1 MSNRPVRFIHA
12 ADFHL
17 EQPPSGVAAV
27 PGHLRE
33 LFLESAWL
41 AAERV
46 FEAVLSEEVEFL
58 VLSGDLL
65 DPLKTGPRGPLF
77 LVEQFQRLAERGI
90 PVYWAAGRVDAP
102 ELWPATIPLPENV
115 CLFPG
120 GQPAVFNYQRDGVP
134 LVRVVGASRAGGRKV
149 RAGEFE
155 PDPAGLYTIGV
166 IHGNAKAEPLRAR
179 KIDYWALGG
188 SHTRNTLFSSPG
200 IAHYPGTIQGRR
212 PDQCG
217 AHGCTLVQVD
227 ENRKTRTTLIPCD
240 ALRWQSEQVVVDPG
254 TTREEMEPRLRD
266 RVQKLKEAAC
276 GLDLLISWTAVGSGP
291 LLGRLRRGNLAS
303 ELLDGLQREFG
314 TESPAAWSVSFQA
327 ESMAVLPAEWYEQ
340 DTIRGHFLRELRE
353 QQTSSAPILLDEC
366 LPEGHRGGRAEKE
379 EARGEQPE
387 TREARKD
394 RAGRE
399 EARER
404 PAEKAD
410 VLAGLAELPDGA
422 LRDMVFRKAAMLG
435 TDLLSGEESWT

>member
-1 MSNRPVRFIHA
+1 MTTFGSSCLNHSGTPRFPVCALHYSCHSCDSWFPESFRHATIFSLRRSTNRTPRWFEYTHELVCIGWAMQRTGVAWLSPLGYTRQVGAHPRVGGAVGREETGMSNRPVRFIHA

-17 EQPPSGVAAV
+17 EQPPSGVAVV
-27 PGHLRE
+27 PGHLRD

-41 AAERV
+41 AAQRV
-46 FEAVLSEEVEFL
+46 FEAVLSEEAEFL

-90 PVYWAAGRVDAP
+90 PVYWAAGRVDPP

-134 LVRVVGASRAGGRKV
+134 VVRVVGASRVRGRKV

-166 IHGNAKAEPLRAR
+166 VHGNAEAESLRAR

-188 SHTRNTLFSSPG
+188 SHTRNTLFSSPAV
-200 IAHYPGTIQGRR
+200 AHYPGTIQGRR

-217 AHGCTLVQVD
+217 AHGCTLVQAD

-240 ALRWQSEQVVVDPG
+240 ALRWQTEQVVVDPR
-254 TTREEMEPRLRD
+254 TTREELEPWLRD
-266 RVQKLKEAAC
+266 RVHKLER
-276 GLDLLISWTAVGSGP
+276 GGMRPGP
-291 LLGRLRRGNLAS
+291 LDF
-303 ELLDGLQREFG
+303 LDGRRQRTVVG
-314 TESPAAWSVSFQA
+314 PIAARQS
-327 ESMAVLPAEWYEQ
+327 
-340 DTIRGHFLRELRE
+340 G
-353 QQTSSAPILLDEC
+353 
-366 LPEGHRGGRAEKE
+366 
-379 EARGEQPE
+379 
-387 TREARKD
+387 
-394 RAGRE
+394 
-399 EARER
+399 
-404 PAEKAD
+404 
-410 VLAGLAELPDGA
+410 
-422 LRDMVFRKAAMLG
+422 LG
-435 TDLLSGEESWT
+435 TARRAATRIRHAISGRVERLVPG